1 MESTCNQ
8 IAERADQARELYQSG
23 RQAVEQLARTATDKS
38 RYALV
43 ATDHWVHQNPW
54 MALGIMAGVGLL
66 SGLLISQSSRSRW
79 D

>member
-8 IAERADQARELYQSG
+8 IGDRAEQARELYQSG
-23 RQAVEQLARTATDKS
+23 RQAVEQMARTATDKS
-38 RYALV
+38 RHALV
-43 ATDHWVHQNPW
+43 ATDEWVHQNSW

-66 SGLLISQSSRSRW
+66 LGLLISQTSRSRW